1 MDTDTPEFNQQIM
14 EHFLNPRNI
23 GEIENA
29 DGYAK
34 VGDPNCGDF
43 IEVWI
48 RIGNEIIQDFKF
60 KVFGCWGAIA
70 TTSVVSELAIGKS
83 VNDALNLTDDNVIQ
97 ALKGI
102 PENKQHCSM
111 LGIQGL
117 RGAIAAYFLKENYL
131 KYAARIEKYRSRGYD
146 IPEMRNRMVQML
158 SNLPADAKILDIGC
172 GKGHLSFAIARS
184 GRKCIAV
191 DISDADMT
199 AAGLNAIYFN
209 LDKLIEF
216 QIQDAQHL
224 QFEANSFEAVMAAAF
239 FHHVEDPE
247 PVLKEMLR
255 VCHTGGRMVICDF
268 NEKGFQLIA
277 QIHHEENRGIHPVH
291 GWSIEQIISWFEAQ
305 GYQPSIQEEEFETII
320 IVNV

>member
-1 MDTDTPEFNQQIM
+1 MDTYTPEFNQQIM

-23 GEIENA
+23 GELENA

-48 RIGNEIIQDFKF
+48 RIDDEILQDFKY

-117 RGAIAAYFLKENYL
+117 RSAIAAYFLKENYQ

-146 IPEMRNRMVQML
+146 IPEMRNRMVLML
-158 SNLPADAKILDIGC
+158 SNLPADAKIIDIGC
-172 GKGHLSFAIARS
+172 GRGHLSFAIARS
-184 GRKCIAV
+184 GRQCIAV

-209 LDKLIEF
+209 LDKQIEF
-216 QIQDAQHL
+216 QIQDARQL
-224 QFEANSFEAVMAAAF
+224 QFEANSFDVVMTAAF
-239 FHHVEDPE
+239 FHHVDAPE
-247 PVLKEMLR
+247 PVLNEMLR
-255 VCHTGGRMVICDF
+255 VCRPGGRIVICDF
-268 NEKGFQLIA
+268 NEKGFEFIA
-277 QIHHEENRGIHPVH
+277 QIHQEEGRGNHPVQ
-291 GWSIEQIISWFEAQ
+291 GWSIEQIKSWLEKE
-305 GYQPSIQEEEFETII
+305 GYQPSIVEEAYETMI
-320 IVNV
+320 IVDI